1 MRSLSPYVVVLW
13 VLTMVSFGRTLG
25 FTFVLNISFKNGGLR
40 LLIVLNYLIAT
51 FLVLLMFMVVLL
63 DFLSKIL

>member
-25 FTFVLNISFKNGGLR
+25 FIFVLNISFKNGGLR